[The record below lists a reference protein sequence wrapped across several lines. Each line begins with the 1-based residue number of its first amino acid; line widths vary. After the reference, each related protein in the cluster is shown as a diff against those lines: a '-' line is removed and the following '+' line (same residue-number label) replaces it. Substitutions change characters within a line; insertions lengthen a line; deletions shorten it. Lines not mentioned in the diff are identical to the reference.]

1 MASGRPFKGFPS
13 GQEIS
18 YEDIAHEGIVIE
30 IAKGVVRFKHE
41 PILTVAVT
49 VYRMASPLH

>member
-18 YEDIAHEGIVIE
+18 YEDIAHEGIVLE